1 MNQLNRPASLRYLL
15 STETNELRTIGNAIV
30 DSLKDQLAYLIASVN
45 RQLEEELV
53 EKLRPQGIPLEQ
65 SRILGILGDGKGGR
79 PMTEL
84 AAQVLVEAPT
94 LTKIIDRMV
103 AQSLVYRAP
112 DPADRRRVLIF
123 PTKRGLATWRRI
135 RDISTAQQQRI
146 MGRLKPADAQRLATL
161 LRGLMPSD
169 L

>member
-1 MNQLNRPASLRYLL
+1 M
-15 STETNELRTIGNAIV
+15 

-65 SRILGILGDGKGGR
+65 SRILGILADGKGR

-84 AAQVLVEAPT
+84 ATQVLVEAPT

-123 PTKRGLATWRRI
+123 PTRRGVATWRRI
-135 RDISTAQQQRI
+135 RNISTAQQQRI
-146 MGRLKPADAQRLATL
+146 MDRLKPADAQRLTSL
-161 LRGLMPSD
+161 LRGLVPSD
-169 L
+169 V

>member
-1 MNQLNRPASLRYLL
+1 MG
-15 STETNELRTIGNAIV
+15 T
-30 DSLKDQLAYLIASVN
+30 DSLQDHLAYLIASVN

-65 SRILGILGDGKGGR
+65 SRILGILADGKGR

-123 PTKRGLATWRRI
+123 PTRRGVTTWRRI
-135 RDISTAQQQRI
+135 RDISRAQQQRI

-161 LRGLMPSD
+161 LRGLVPPD
-169 L
+169 A

>member
-1 MNQLNRPASLRYLL
+1 M
-15 STETNELRTIGNAIV
+15 

-65 SRILGILGDGKGGR
+65 SRILGILADGKGR

-123 PTKRGLATWRRI
+123 PTRRGVATWRRI

-161 LRGLMPSD
+161 LRGLVPSD
-169 L
+169 V